1 MRRRKAGM
9 TIKARANMC
18 AIAALDRSRR
28 LPSPDI
34 LIAFPPKSD
43 PMTTPLDILV
53 TGGTGYIGQHLI
65 PLLIARGH
73 RVRVLARDQ
82 SMIRVPSGA
91 AGVKGDALS
100 AESVASALLPGDTVI
115 HLVGTPHPSPS
126 KADQFEKVDLVSIRS
141 TVRAAQKVGVAHLI
155 YVSVAQ
161 PAPIMQAY
169 LWVRMLGET
178 MIREAGLTA
187 SIVRPWYVLGPGHWW
202 PKLIRPLYK
211 LADLIPSLRPMV
223 ERLGLLN
230 IEQMVT
236 AMVYA
241 VENPPEIGQRRIYD
255 VPAIRRA
262 KL

>member
-1 MRRRKAGM
+1 
-9 TIKARANMC
+9 
-18 AIAALDRSRR
+18 
-28 LPSPDI
+28 
-34 LIAFPPKSD
+34 
-43 PMTTPLDILV
+43 V
-53 TGGTGYIGQHLI
+53 E
-65 PLLIARGH
+65 
-73 RVRVLARDQ
+73 
-82 SMIRVPSGA
+82 
-91 AGVKGDALS
+91 GDALN
-100 AESVASALLPGDTVI
+100 AESVASAVRPGDTVI

-141 TVRAAQKVGVAHLI
+141 TVSAAQKVGIAHLV

-169 LWVRMLGET
+169 LWVRLLGET

-211 LADLIPSLRPMV
+211 LADMIPSLQPMV

-241 VENPPEIGQRRIYD
+241 VENPPRNGQRRIYD

-262 KL
+262 RL

>member
-1 MRRRKAGM
+1 MVV
-9 TIKARANMC
+9 
-18 AIAALDRSRR
+18 
-28 LPSPDI
+28 
-34 LIAFPPKSD
+34 
-43 PMTTPLDILV
+43 PLDILV
-53 TGGTGYIGQHLI
+53 TGGTGYIGRHLI

-73 RVRVLARDQ
+73 RVRVLSREQ
-82 SMIRVPSGA
+82 SLDRVPDGA
-91 AGVKGDALS
+91 AAVAGDALDP
-100 AESVASALLPGDTVI
+100 ESVAGAMRADDTVI

-126 KADQFEKVDLVSIRS
+126 KADQFEKVDLISIRS
-141 TVRAAQKVGVAHLI
+141 TVTAARKIGIAHLI

-161 PAPIMQAY
+161 PAPIMQSY

-211 LADLIPSLRPMV
+211 LAELIPALHPTV

-230 IEQMVT
+230 IEQMVN
-236 AMVYA
+236 AMAYA
-241 VENPPEIGQRRIYD
+241 TENRPASGQRRIYD

-262 KL
+262 RL